1 MEPPVDETFDDMFGS
16 FGTVYV
22 CDRQTDR
29 RTDRMAPNIAF
40 TYDASHGKNQCSFTQ
55 YWYLLNPII

>member
-1 MEPPVDETFDDMFGS
+1 MMEPPVDETFDDMFGS

-29 RTDRMAPNIAF
+29 RTDRMAPNIALHMMRR
-40 TYDASHGKNQCSFTQ
+40 TVKTSV
-55 YWYLLNPII
+55 LLRSIGIC